1 MKYVLWLILLSSFSA
16 ISADLELLTDRSRAS
31 NELRIY
37 IQNTGSEEHIVLT
50 KNLALML
57 KGNTTILFPPTH
69 SLIRDKGI
77 VILKESTANY
87 GAVTLKPGEVTYIS
101 IGNSKVTTDKVMYQV
116 KKKWAALHDVWAG
129 EIEVSIK

>member
-1 MKYVLWLILLSSFSA
+1 MKHLCWLILLSSFGA

-37 IQNTGSEEHIVLT
+37 IQNTGNKEQTVLT

-57 KGNTTILFPPTH
+57 KGNTTILFPQAH
-69 SLIRDKGI
+69 SLIKDKEI
-77 VILKESTANY
+77 IILKESTANY
-87 GAVTLKPGEVTYIS
+87 GAVTLKPGEVTHIN
-101 IGNSKVTTDKVMYQV
+101 IGNSKITTDNIMYQV
-116 KKKWAALHDVWAG
+116 KNKWATLHEVWGG